1 MAHKPACIAV
11 LLLLLIVLYLPA
23 VFGQRVLPDLSAEAL
38 QQAQQQYGRQG
49 RFRLERW
56 QRLLQQQQNAA
67 VAEQL
72 AVINRFVNDSVKYA
86 SDISHWGQEDYWA
99 TPLET
104 LGSGKGDCEDYA
116 ILKYVS
122 LRALGVDESQLRL
135 MYVRALTINEPHMV
149 LVYYPDPDSYPLV
162 LDNLTARI
170 LPANERTDLR
180 PVYAFN
186 AQGLWLAR
194 AQGLGQKVTNSAG
207 VGNWTQLLERIER
220 GE

>member
-1 MAHKPACIAV
+1 MANKPACIAA
-11 LLLLLIVLYLPA
+11 LLLLLIMLYLPA
-23 VFGQRVLPDLSAEAL
+23 VFGQRIMPDLSAEAL

-56 QRLLQQQQNAA
+56 QRLLQQQQNAS
-67 VAEQL
+67 VTEQL
-72 AVINRFVNDSVKYA
+72 AAINRFANETVRFA

-149 LVYYPDPDSYPLV
+149 LVYYPEPDSFPLV
-162 LDNLTARI
+162 LDNLTSRI

-207 VGNWTQLLERIER
+207 VRNWTQLLERIER

>member
-1 MAHKPACIAV
+1 MV
-11 LLLLLIVLYLPA
+11 G
-23 VFGQRVLPDLSAEAL
+23 GQSCKDAL
-38 QQAQQQYGRQG
+38 
-49 RFRLERW
+49 
-56 QRLLQQQQNAA
+56 
-67 VAEQL
+67 
-72 AVINRFVNDSVKYA
+72 D
-86 SDISHWGQEDYWA
+86 
-99 TPLET
+99 
-104 LGSGKGDCEDYA
+104 GSGDCEDYA

-194 AQGLGQKVTNSAG
+194 AQGLGQKVTNSVG